1 MNTSYIFDRLLEL
14 KDKFKRFFVQRK
26 KLQSLK
32 NFSEATDFEHKPYL
46 KLIDKCMQ
54 DGFLGEKEDDFLG
67 YLLDRYEINFLD
79 WAHRTK
85 WLKGE
90 MKRIAAR
97 SPKKQESKPE
107 IRMAE
112 QLFLFDIDAVRSS
125 TPHVP
130 TELLGRSGFKQNSIR
145 RSM

>member
-1 MNTSYIFDRLLEL
+1 MDTSYIFDRLHEL
-14 KDKFKRFFVQRK
+14 KDKFKRFFTQRK

-54 DGFLGEKEDDFLG
+54 DGFLGQKEDDFLG

-79 WAHRTK
+79 WSHKTR

-90 MKRIAAR
+90 IRRLSLRK
-97 SPKKQESKPE
+97 PKKEAPAPE
-107 IRMAE
+107 ARRPE
-112 QLFLFDIDAVRSS
+112 QMFLFDIDAVKNNRV
-125 TPHVP
+125 HIP
-130 TELLGRSGFKQNSIR
+130 TEILVQKGMPFRR
-145 RSM
+145 RSL

>member
-1 MNTSYIFDRLLEL
+1 MITSYIFDKVQDL

-79 WAHRTK
+79 WSHKTK

-90 MKRIAAR
+90 MKRLSSSKAKRAPAPEAAL
-97 SPKKQESKPE
+97 PK
-107 IRMAE
+107 
-112 QLFLFDIDAVRSS
+112 QLFLFDIDAVRNQ

-130 TELLGRSGFKQNSIR
+130 TELLSRPGFKQNR
-145 RSM
+145 RAV